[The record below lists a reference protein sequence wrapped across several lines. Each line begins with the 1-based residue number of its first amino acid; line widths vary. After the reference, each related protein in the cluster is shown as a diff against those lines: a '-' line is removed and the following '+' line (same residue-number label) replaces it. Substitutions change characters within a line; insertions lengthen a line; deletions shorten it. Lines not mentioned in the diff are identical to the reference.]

1 MTKYR
6 AIHTKIWDDGDFRP
20 LTPHEKLLFIYLLA
34 NERTS
39 ESGIYQITYERMAF
53 DTHISIGKIQDII
66 KSGKFKNITY
76 DDLNATVFIHNFL
89 KYHGGGKKEVL
100 FKSLYYD
107 YKFNMKTPLWEKWKE
122 IYLGSYRKALE
133 SPDEITKESTDQP
146 SPTPQANPYTDPLNA
161 KHTPIPREA
170 DSEQNTPEIPYE
182 RMLEIFKNHYRIKN
196 GGDYANANEDL
207 DKENARLIYHW
218 CYEQNPDFP
227 LELFDERVQILVY
240 EKDIKNFFAL
250 WKFWNGS
257 GSRYEE

>member
-6 AIHTKIWDDGDFRP
+6 AIHTKIWDDENFRP
-20 LTPHEKLLFIYLLA
+20 LTPNEKLLFIYLLA

-39 ESGIYQITYERMAF
+39 ESGIYQITYNRMAF
-53 DTHISIGKIQDII
+53 DTGISMGKIQAII

-89 KYHGGGKKEVL
+89 KYHGGGKKEAL
-100 FKSLYYD
+100 FKSLFYD
-107 YKFNMKTPLWEKWKE
+107 YKFNNKSPLWEKWKE
-122 IYLGSYRKALE
+122 IYLGSYTKALE
-133 SPDEITKESTDQP
+133 SPDETTNTSTDQP
-146 SPTPQANPYTDPLNA
+146 TPTPQAFPYTPNPT
-161 KHTPIPREA
+161 HTPIPKEA
-170 DSEQNTPEIPYE
+170 DSAQSSPEIPYE
-182 RMLEIFKNHYRIKN
+182 RMLDIFKNYYRIKN

-207 DKENARLIYHW
+207 DKENAKLIYHW
-218 CYEQNPDFP
+218 CYEQNPDSP

-240 EKDIKNFFAL
+240 EKNVNNFFAL